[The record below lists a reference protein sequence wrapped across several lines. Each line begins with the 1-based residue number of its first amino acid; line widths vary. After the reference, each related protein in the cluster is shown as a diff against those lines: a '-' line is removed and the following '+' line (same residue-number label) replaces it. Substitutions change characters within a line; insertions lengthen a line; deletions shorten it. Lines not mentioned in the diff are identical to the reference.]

1 MCGPLL
7 LLQLTF
13 LLLLHW
19 TNFWGYY
26 KRSYIFYLT
35 AWMRFR
41 LPFTLEKDL
50 LYLSLGSEKERE
62 SKKFLFKSQ
71 YVFIRLSTYLG
82 GIFGICQCYDFLS
95 DIECQ
100 YLFRY
105 RVKKLVTV
113 IFYATYHF
121 KKLETKIYIMKFI
134 SRHIVRIFIITG
146 PIY

>member
-1 MCGPLL
+1 
-7 LLQLTF
+7 
-13 LLLLHW
+13 
-19 TNFWGYY
+19 
-26 KRSYIFYLT
+26 
-35 AWMRFR
+35 MRFR

-50 LYLSLGSEKERE
+50 LYLSLGSKKERDGERERE

-105 RVKKLVTV
+105 RAKKLVTV

-121 KKLETKIYIMKFI
+121 KKLGGNIYIMKFI
-134 SRHIVRIFIITG
+134 SSSC
-146 PIY
+146 